1 MPENRAKIDSMLT
14 IWRRH
19 TKTCPH
25 RFKGRDV
32 LKCNCPLW
40 ADGYIDGKRVL
51 RQSLGTRDMAR
62 ARKKAVSLESPDN
75 RVFKDVGEA
84 VTAFLA
90 HCESEGLKTS
100 SIRKYRNALGKLKD
114 FCETNGIDSVSE
126 LKTEHLDA
134 FRSGRGLKQ
143 ITASKELETL
153 RLFCGFCVARKWA
166 ADNVA
171 RQIKSPR
178 NIKPNEVQPFTTSE
192 VAAIIKACDLIG
204 FLPYERLRAR
214 AMILTLRYTALRIGD
229 VAMLARDRISRDGDR
244 WRIFLRTEKSGQPVF
259 LPVPPDMKAALDAVP
274 VPHGSVGESRHFFWS
289 GASTE
294 KSVKA
299 NVDRT
304 LAAVFKKSGVLH
316 AHAHRFRHTL
326 ATELLGRGASFE
338 DVADVLGNSPEIVR
352 KYYAKWSPARQ
363 ARIDDLMEK
372 VHVGTEWAINDKPLR
387 VQ

>member
-1 MPENRAKIDSMLT
+1 MPGVRAKIDSMLT

-19 TKTCPH
+19 TKACPH
-25 RFKGRDV
+25 RTRGRDV
-32 LKCNCPLW
+32 LKCSCPIW

-62 ARKKAVSLESPDN
+62 ARKKAVALESPDN
-75 RVFKDVGEA
+75 QVFKPVGEA
-84 VTAFLA
+84 VAAFLA
-90 HCESEGLKTS
+90 HCESEGLKCS
-100 SIRKYRNALGKLKD
+100 SIRKYRNAVGKLED
-114 FCETNGIDSVSE
+114 FCEAKGVDAVSE
-126 LKTEHLDA
+126 LRTEHLDA
-134 FRSGRGLKQ
+134 FRSARGLKQ
-143 ITASKELETL
+143 ITSSKELEIL
-153 RLFCGFCVARKWA
+153 RLFCGFCIGRKWA
-166 ADNVA
+166 TDNVA

-178 NIKPNEVQPFTTSE
+178 NIRPNEVQPFTRAE
-192 VAAIIKACDLIG
+192 VTAIIGACELIG

-274 VPHGSVGESRHFFWS
+274 VPHGSLVESRYFFWS

-294 KSVKA
+294 KAIKA

-304 LAAVFKKSGVLH
+304 LAAVFKKSGVLR

-338 DVADVLGNSPEIVR
+338 DVADVLGNSPEVVR
-352 KYYAKWSPARQ
+352 KHYAKWSPARQ

-372 VHVGTEWAINDKPLR
+372 VHIGTEWAIRDTLTR